1 MAGKESG
8 VDPGGCI
15 KVTEAAHSPGLTQ
28 RQDGKAGREESYLNS
43 HHSSQQSAGL

>member
-15 KVTEAAHSPGLTQ
+15 KVTEAAHSPGLTPAAGWKGGAG
-28 RQDGKAGREESYLNS
+28 GKLLE
-43 HHSSQQSAGL
+43 